1 MLFSRSVDYAI
12 QALGRLA
19 EAPNGEQVMARVIAE
34 EEDLPA
40 FFLAKTLQNLA
51 RHGLLRSTKGPTGG
65 FSLNK
70 PAPKI
75 RILDVVEALDGLDNL
90 QSGQEGLPNFK
101 PIRASILGYLKNTTI
116 EDVAAQRKRA
126 KRAALRKKASKKG
139 KK

>member
-19 EAPNGEQVMARVIAE
+19 EAPDGERVMARVIAE
-34 EEDLPA
+34 EEGLPA

-70 PAPKI
+70 PAGKI
-75 RILDVVEALDGLDNL
+75 RILEIVEALDGVEGL
-90 QSGQEGLPNFK
+90 QTGQESLPNFK
-101 PIRASILGYLKNTTI
+101 PIRSSILSYLKNTTI
-116 EDVAAQRKRA
+116 ADVAAQRKRA
-126 KRAALRKKASKKG
+126 KRAAQRKKAKK
-139 KK
+139 K

>member
-19 EAPNGEQVMARVIAE
+19 EASDGEQVMARIIAE
-34 EEDLPA
+34 EEALPT

-70 PAPKI
+70 PAAKI
-75 RILDVVEALDGLDNL
+75 RILDVVEALDGLEHL
-90 QSGQEGLPNFK
+90 QTGQEGLPNFK
-101 PIRASILGYLKNTTI
+101 ALRASIMTYLKTTTI
-116 EDVAAQRKRA
+116 ADVAALRKRA
-126 KRAALRKKASKKG
+126 KRKKAN
-139 KK
+139 

>member
-19 EAPNGEQVMARVIAE
+19 EASDGEQVMARVIAE
-34 EEDLPA
+34 EEELPA

-70 PAPKI
+70 PPGKI
-75 RILDVVEALDGLDNL
+75 RILDIVEALDGLEHL
-90 QSGQEGLPNFK
+90 QTGQEGLPNFK
-101 PIRASILGYLKNTTI
+101 PIRSTIMSYLKNTTI
-116 EDVAAQRKRA
+116 ADVAAQRKRA
-126 KRAALRKKASKKG
+126 RRKRAR
-139 KK
+139 